1 MSAPFLDG
9 IIPIAVMPFDEND
22 EVDLKGLKS
31 EIDFLVSAGIKWV
44 GFGFGSE
51 VYTLAESELIK
62 ALTYSVDVANGK
74 IGIIGNVELNS
85 TKGAI
90 ERVKSIKAT
99 GVAMAMMRPSGMMAS
114 APSNEVADAFR
125 EVGLAGGL
133 PIVVQDAPQNT
144 GVNLSPQVL
153 ADLLENA
160 TNIDSLK
167 IEPLSPATKISE
179 VIKNLKDKNRSVI
192 GGLGAMELIHEIKRG
207 SKGTM
212 PGPAFPEVFREI
224 QNRMTAGDEAS
235 ARKLFNRIL
244 PLLVL
249 SNRDMSTFLFMQKY
263 LLQRRGV
270 LSRTNLRS
278 PHSVIDPQLN
288 QEIEDM
294 LAAIDYELILK
305 ECS

>member
-1 MSAPFLDG
+1 
-9 IIPIAVMPFDEND
+9 
-22 EVDLKGLKS
+22 
-31 EIDFLVSAGIKWV
+31 
-44 GFGFGSE
+44 
-51 VYTLAESELIK
+51 
-62 ALTYSVDVANGK
+62 
-74 IGIIGNVELNS
+74 
-85 TKGAI
+85 
-90 ERVKSIKAT
+90 
-99 GVAMAMMRPSGMMAS
+99 MMAS
-114 APSNEVADAFR
+114 APSSEVADAFR

-278 PHSVIDPQLN
+278 PHSVIDPHLT
-288 QEIEDM
+288 QEIEEM

>member
-1 MSAPFLDG
+1 MNAPFLDG

-22 EVDLKGLKS
+22 QVDLKGLKS
-31 EIDFLVSAGIKWV
+31 EIDFLVSIGIKWV

-62 ALTYSVDVANGK
+62 ALSYSVEVANGK

-90 ERVKSIKAT
+90 ERVKSIKAS

-212 PGPAFPEVFREI
+212 PGPAFPEIFREI
-224 QNRMTAGDEAS
+224 QNRMTAGDEAN

-288 QEIEDM
+288 LEIEDM
-294 LAAIDYELILK
+294 LAALDYELILK

>member
-1 MSAPFLDG
+1 MSTPFLDG
-9 IIPIAVMPFDEND
+9 IIPIVVMPFDEND
-22 EVDLKGLKS
+22 QVDFKALKS
-31 EIDFLVSAGIKWV
+31 EIDFLKSIDIKWV

-62 ALTYSVDVANGK
+62 VLSHSVQVAEGK

-90 ERVKSIKAT
+90 ARIQNIKAT
-99 GVAMAMMRPSGMMAS
+99 GVAMAMVRPSAMMAS
-114 APSNEVADAFR
+114 APSNEVADTFR

-133 PIVVQDAPQNT
+133 PIVIQDAPQNT

-160 TNIDSLK
+160 KNIDSLK

-179 VIKNLKDKNRSVI
+179 VIKNLKDKSLSVI
-192 GGLGAMELIHEIKRG
+192 GGLGAMEFIHEIKRG

-224 QNRMTAGDEAS
+224 QNRMKSGDEAS

-263 LLQRRGV
+263 LLNRRGV

-278 PHSVIDPQLN
+278 PHSLIDPQLT
-288 QEIEDM
+288 QEIEEM
-294 LAAIDYELILK
+294 LAAIDYEIILK

>member
-1 MSAPFLDG
+1 MSTPFLDG
-9 IIPIAVMPFDEND
+9 IIPIVVMPFDEND
-22 EVDLKGLKS
+22 QVDFKALKS
-31 EIDFLVSAGIKWV
+31 EIDFLKSIDIKWI

-62 ALTYSVDVANGK
+62 VLSHSVQVAEGK

-90 ERVKSIKAT
+90 TRIQNIKAT
-99 GVAMAMMRPSGMMAS
+99 GVAMAMVRPSGMMAS

-133 PIVVQDAPQNT
+133 PIVIQDAPQNT

-160 TNIDSLK
+160 KNIDSLK

-179 VIKNLKDKNRSVI
+179 VIKNLKDKSLSVI

-224 QNRMTAGDEAS
+224 QNRMKSGDEAS

-263 LLQRRGV
+263 LLNRRGV

-278 PHSVIDPQLN
+278 PHSLIDPQLT
-288 QEIEDM
+288 QEIEEM
-294 LAAIDYELILK
+294 LAAIGYEIILK

>member
-1 MSAPFLDG
+1 
-9 IIPIAVMPFDEND
+9 
-22 EVDLKGLKS
+22 
-31 EIDFLVSAGIKWV
+31 
-44 GFGFGSE
+44 
-51 VYTLAESELIK
+51 
-62 ALTYSVDVANGK
+62 
-74 IGIIGNVELNS
+74 
-85 TKGAI
+85 
-90 ERVKSIKAT
+90 
-99 GVAMAMMRPSGMMAS
+99 
-114 APSNEVADAFR
+114 
-125 EVGLAGGL
+125 
-133 PIVVQDAPQNT
+133 
-144 GVNLSPQVL
+144 
-153 ADLLENA
+153 
-160 TNIDSLK
+160 
-167 IEPLSPATKISE
+167 
-179 VIKNLKDKNRSVI
+179 
-192 GGLGAMELIHEIKRG
+192 MELIHEIKRG

-224 QNRMTAGDEAS
+224 QNRMTAGDEAN

>member
-22 EVDLKGLKS
+22 QVDLKGLKS
-31 EIDFLVSAGIKWV
+31 EIDFLVSIGIKWV

-62 ALTYSVDVANGK
+62 ALAYSVEVANGK

-114 APSNEVADAFR
+114 APSSEVADAFR

-278 PHSVIDPQLN
+278 PHSVIDPHLT
-288 QEIEDM
+288 QEIEEM
-294 LAAIDYELILK
+294 LAAIDYEFILK

>member
-22 EVDLKGLKS
+22 QVDLKGLKS
-31 EIDFLVSAGIKWV
+31 EIDFLVSIGIKWV

-62 ALTYSVDVANGK
+62 ALSYSVEAANGK

-288 QEIEDM
+288 QEIEEM

>member
-1 MSAPFLDG
+1 MSRSFLDG
-9 IIPIAVMPFDEND
+9 VIPIAVMPFDEND
-22 EVDLKGLKS
+22 QVDLKALKS
-31 EIDFLVSAGIKWV
+31 EIDFLVSIGIKWV

-62 ALTYSVDVANGK
+62 ALTYSVEVAKGE

-90 ERVKSIKAT
+90 ERVNNIKAT
-99 GVAMAMMRPSGMMAS
+99 GASMVMMRPGGMMAAATS
-114 APSNEVADAFR
+114 SDVAAAFR
-125 EVGLAGGL
+125 EVGLACTF
-133 PIVVQDAPQNT
+133 PIVIQDAPQNT

-160 TNIDSLK
+160 ANIASLK

-179 VIKNLKDKNRSVI
+179 VIKNLKDKNLSVI

-224 QNRMTAGDEAS
+224 QNRMNDGDEAS

-270 LSRTNLRS
+270 LSRSNLRT
-278 PHSVIDPQLN
+278 PHSALDPHLI
-288 QEIEDM
+288 QEIEEM
-294 LAAIDYELILK
+294 LVEIDYELILK

>member
-1 MSAPFLDG
+1 MSSPYLDG
-9 IIPIAVMPFDEND
+9 VIPIAVMPFDEND
-22 EVDLKGLKS
+22 QVDLKALKS
-31 EIDFLVSAGIKWV
+31 EIDFLVSIGIKWV

-62 ALTYSVDVANGK
+62 ALTYSVEVAKGK

-90 ERVKSIKAT
+90 VRVNSIKAT
-99 GVAMAMMRPSGMMAS
+99 GAAMVMMRPGGMMAA
-114 APSNEVADAFR
+114 APSACGF
-125 EVGLAGGL
+125 
-133 PIVVQDAPQNT
+133 PVVIQDAPQNT

-153 ADLLENA
+153 ADLLENVE
-160 TNIDSLK
+160 NIDSLK

-179 VIKNLKDKNRSVI
+179 VIRNLKDKNLSII

-224 QNRMTAGDEAS
+224 QNRMSAGDEAS

-263 LLQRRGV
+263 LLKRRGV
-270 LSRTNLRS
+270 LSRSNLRS
-278 PHSVIDPQLN
+278 PHSALDPQLPL
-288 QEIEDM
+288 EIEEM
-294 LAAIDYELILK
+294 LAAINYEQILK

>member
-1 MSAPFLDG
+1 M
-9 IIPIAVMPFDEND
+9 VMPFDEND
-22 EVDLKGLKS
+22 QVDLKALKS
-31 EIDFLVSAGIKWV
+31 EIDFLKSIDIKWI

-62 ALTYSVDVANGK
+62 VLSHSVQVAEGK

-90 ERVKSIKAT
+90 ARIQNIKAT
-99 GVAMAMMRPSGMMAS
+99 GVAMAMVRPSGMMAS

-133 PIVVQDAPQNT
+133 PIVIQDAPQNT

-160 TNIDSLK
+160 KNIDSLK

-179 VIKNLKDKNRSVI
+179 VIKNLKDKSLSVI

-224 QNRMTAGDEAS
+224 QNRMKSGDEAS

-263 LLQRRGV
+263 LLNRRGV

-278 PHSVIDPQLN
+278 PHSLIDPQLT
-288 QEIEDM
+288 QEIEEM
-294 LAAIDYELILK
+294 LAAIGYEIILK

>member
-22 EVDLKGLKS
+22 QVDLKGLKN
-31 EIDFLVSAGIKWV
+31 EIDFLVSIGIKWV

-62 ALTYSVDVANGK
+62 ALAYSVEVANGK

-114 APSNEVADAFR
+114 APSSEVADAFR

-153 ADLLENA
+153 ADLLEKA

-278 PHSVIDPQLN
+278 PHSVIDPHLT
-288 QEIEDM
+288 QEIEEM

>member
-1 MSAPFLDG
+1 MSTPFLDG
-9 IIPIAVMPFDEND
+9 IIPIVVMPFDEND
-22 EVDLKGLKS
+22 QVDLKALKS
-31 EIDFLVSAGIKWV
+31 EIDFLKSIDIKWI

-62 ALTYSVDVANGK
+62 VLSHSVQVAEGK

-90 ERVKSIKAT
+90 ARIQNIKAT
-99 GVAMAMMRPSGMMAS
+99 GVAMAMVRPSGMMAS

-133 PIVVQDAPQNT
+133 PIVIQDAPQNT

-160 TNIDSLK
+160 KNIDSLK

-179 VIKNLKDKNRSVI
+179 VIKNLKDKSLSVI

-224 QNRMTAGDEAS
+224 QNRMKSGDEAS

-263 LLQRRGV
+263 LLNRRGV

-278 PHSVIDPQLN
+278 PHSLIDPQLT
-288 QEIEDM
+288 QEIEEM
-294 LAAIDYELILK
+294 LAAIGYEIILK

>member
-1 MSAPFLDG
+1 MGAPFLDG

-22 EVDLKGLKS
+22 QVDLKGLRS
-31 EIDFLVSAGIKWV
+31 EIDFLVSIGIKWV

-62 ALTYSVDVANGK
+62 ALSYSVEVAAGK

-90 ERVKSIKAT
+90 ERIKNIKAT

-114 APSNEVADAFR
+114 APSNEVAHAFR

-160 TNIDSLK
+160 KNIDSLK
-167 IEPLSPATKISE
+167 IEPLLPATKISE
-179 VIKNLKDKNRSVI
+179 VIKNLKDKNLSVI
-192 GGLGAMELIHEIKRG
+192 GGLGGMELIHEIKRG

-224 QNRMTAGDEAS
+224 QNRMTTGDEAS

-249 SNRDMSTFLFMQKY
+249 SGRDMSTFLFMQKY

-278 PHSVIDPQLN
+278 PHGVIDPHLT
-288 QEIEDM
+288 QEIEEM
-294 LAAIDYELILK
+294 LVAIDYELIIK

>member
-1 MSAPFLDG
+1 M
-9 IIPIAVMPFDEND
+9 VMPFDEND
-22 EVDLKGLKS
+22 QVDLKALKS
-31 EIDFLVSAGIKWV
+31 EIDFLKSIDIKWV

-62 ALTYSVDVANGK
+62 VLSHSVQVAEGK

-90 ERVKSIKAT
+90 ARIQNIKAT
-99 GVAMAMMRPSGMMAS
+99 GVAMAMVRPSAMMAS
-114 APSNEVADAFR
+114 APSNEVADTFR

-133 PIVVQDAPQNT
+133 PIVIQDAPQNT

-160 TNIDSLK
+160 KNIDSLK

-179 VIKNLKDKNRSVI
+179 VIKNLKDKSLSVI

-224 QNRMTAGDEAS
+224 QNRMKSGDEAS

-263 LLQRRGV
+263 LLNRRGV
-270 LSRTNLRS
+270 LTRTNLRS
-278 PHSVIDPQLN
+278 PHSLIDPHLI
-288 QEIEDM
+288 QEIEEM
-294 LAAIDYELILK
+294 LAAIDYEIILK

>member
-22 EVDLKGLKS
+22 QVDLKGLKS
-31 EIDFLVSAGIKWV
+31 EIDFLVSIGIKWV

-62 ALTYSVDVANGK
+62 ALTYSVEVANGK

-90 ERVKSIKAT
+90 ERIKSIKAT

-114 APSNEVADAFR
+114 APSSEVADAFR

-224 QNRMTAGDEAS
+224 QNRMIAGDEAS

-278 PHSVIDPQLN
+278 PHSVIDPHLT
-288 QEIEDM
+288 QEIEEM

>member
-1 MSAPFLDG
+1 MSSPFLDG

-22 EVDLKGLKS
+22 QVDFKELKS
-31 EIDFLVSAGIKWV
+31 EIEFLVSIGIKWV

-62 ALTYSVDVANGK
+62 VLSYSVEVAQGK

-85 TKGAI
+85 AKGAI
-90 ERVKSIKAT
+90 ERVKNIKST
-99 GVAMAMMRPSGMMAS
+99 GVAMAMMRPSGIMAA
-114 APSNEVADAFR
+114 APSNEVAGAFR
-125 EVGLAGGL
+125 EVALAGGL
-133 PIVVQDAPQNT
+133 PIVIQDAPQNT

-179 VIKNLKDKNRSVI
+179 VIRNLKDKNLSVI

-212 PGPAFPEVFREI
+212 PGPAFPEIFREI
-224 QNRMTAGDEAS
+224 QNRMTARDEAS

-263 LLQRRGV
+263 LLQKRGV
-270 LSRTNLRS
+270 LSNSKLRA
-278 PHSVIDPQLN
+278 PHSAIDPHLT
-288 QEIEDM
+288 QEIEEM

>member
-22 EVDLKGLKS
+22 QVDLKSLKS
-31 EIDFLVSAGIKWV
+31 EIDFLVSIGIKWV

-62 ALTYSVDVANGK
+62 TLSYSVEVAAGK

-85 TKGAI
+85 TKGAV

-99 GVAMAMMRPSGMMAS
+99 GVAMAMMRPSGMMAA
-114 APSNEVADAFR
+114 APSSEVADAFK
-125 EVGLAGGL
+125 EVGISGGL

-160 TNIDSLK
+160 ENIDSLK

-179 VIKNLKDKNRSVI
+179 VISNLKDKNLSVI

-224 QNRMTAGDEAS
+224 QNRMSTGDEAS

-278 PHSVIDPQLN
+278 PHSVIDPHLT
-288 QEIEDM
+288 QEIEEM
-294 LAAIDYELILK
+294 LATVDYELILR

>member
-1 MSAPFLDG
+1 MSSPFLDG
-9 IIPIAVMPFDEND
+9 IIPIVVMPFDEND
-22 EVDLKGLKS
+22 QVDLKALKS
-31 EIDFLVSAGIKWV
+31 EIDFLKSIDIKWV

-62 ALTYSVDVANGK
+62 VLSHSVQVAEGK

-90 ERVKSIKAT
+90 ARIQNIKAT
-99 GVAMAMMRPSGMMAS
+99 GVAMAMVRPSAMMAS
-114 APSNEVADAFR
+114 APSNEVADTFR

-133 PIVVQDAPQNT
+133 PIVIQDAPQNT

-160 TNIDSLK
+160 KNIDSLK

-179 VIKNLKDKNRSVI
+179 VIKNLKDKSLSVI

-224 QNRMTAGDEAS
+224 QNRMKSGDEAS

-263 LLQRRGV
+263 LLNRRGV

-278 PHSVIDPQLN
+278 PHSLIDPHLT
-288 QEIEDM
+288 QEIEEM
-294 LAAIDYELILK
+294 LAAIDYEIILK

>member
-22 EVDLKGLKS
+22 QVDLKGLKS
-31 EIDFLVSAGIKWV
+31 EIDFLVSIGIKWV

-62 ALTYSVDVANGK
+62 ALAYSVEVANGK

-114 APSNEVADAFR
+114 APSSEVADAFR

-278 PHSVIDPQLN
+278 PHSVIDPHLT
-288 QEIEDM
+288 QEIEEM

>member
-22 EVDLKGLKS
+22 QVDLKGLKS
-31 EIDFLVSAGIKWV
+31 EIDFLVSIGIKWV

-62 ALTYSVDVANGK
+62 ALTYSVEVANGK

-90 ERVKSIKAT
+90 ERIKSIKAT

-114 APSNEVADAFR
+114 APSSEVADAFR

-224 QNRMTAGDEAS
+224 QNRMIAGDEVS

-278 PHSVIDPQLN
+278 PHSVIDPHLT
-288 QEIEDM
+288 QEIEEM

>member
-22 EVDLKGLKS
+22 QVDLKGLKS
-31 EIDFLVSAGIKWV
+31 EIDFLVSIGIKWV

-62 ALTYSVDVANGK
+62 ALSYSVEAANGK

-270 LSRTNLRS
+270 LGRTNLRS

-288 QEIEDM
+288 QEIEEM

>member
-22 EVDLKGLKS
+22 QVDLKGLKS
-31 EIDFLVSAGIKWV
+31 EIDFLVSIGIKWV

-62 ALTYSVDVANGK
+62 ALTYSVEVANGK

-90 ERVKSIKAT
+90 ERIKSIKAT

-114 APSNEVADAFR
+114 APSSEVADAFR

-224 QNRMTAGDEAS
+224 QNRMIAGDEAS

-278 PHSVIDPQLN
+278 PHSVIDPHLTK
-288 QEIEDM
+288 EIEEM

>member
-22 EVDLKGLKS
+22 QVDLKGLKS
-31 EIDFLVSAGIKWV
+31 EIDFLVSIGIKWV

-62 ALTYSVDVANGK
+62 ALTYSVEVANGK

-90 ERVKSIKAT
+90 ERIKSIKAT

-114 APSNEVADAFR
+114 APSSEVADAFR
-125 EVGLAGGL
+125 EVGLSGGL

-224 QNRMTAGDEAS
+224 QNRMIAGDEAS

-278 PHSVIDPQLN
+278 PHSVIDPHLTL
-288 QEIEDM
+288 EIEEM

>member
-1 MSAPFLDG
+1 MNAPFLDG

-22 EVDLKGLKS
+22 QVDLKGLKS
-31 EIDFLVSAGIKWV
+31 EIDFLVSIGIKWV

-62 ALTYSVDVANGK
+62 ALSYSVEVANGK

-224 QNRMTAGDEAS
+224 QNRMTAGDEAN

>member
-22 EVDLKGLKS
+22 QVDLKSLKS
-31 EIDFLVSAGIKWV
+31 EIDFLVSIGIKWV

-51 VYTLAESELIK
+51 VYTLAETELIK
-62 ALTYSVDVANGK
+62 TLSYSVEVAAGK

-99 GVAMAMMRPSGMMAS
+99 GVAMAMMRPSGMMSA
-114 APSNEVADAFR
+114 APSSEVADAFR
-125 EVGLAGGL
+125 EVGISGGL

-160 TNIDSLK
+160 KNIDSLK

-179 VIKNLKDKNRSVI
+179 VIRNLKDKNLSVI
-192 GGLGAMELIHEIKRG
+192 GGLGAMELVHEIKRG

-224 QNRMTAGDEAS
+224 QNRMSAGDEAS
-235 ARKLFNRIL
+235 ARKLFNQIL

-278 PHSVIDPQLN
+278 PHSVIDPHLT
-288 QEIEDM
+288 QEIEEM
-294 LAAIDYELILK
+294 LATIDYELILK